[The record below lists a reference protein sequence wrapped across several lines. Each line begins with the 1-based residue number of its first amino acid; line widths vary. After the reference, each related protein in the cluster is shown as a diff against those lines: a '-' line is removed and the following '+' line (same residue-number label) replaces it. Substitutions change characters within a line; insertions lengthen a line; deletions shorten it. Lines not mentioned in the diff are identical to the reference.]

1 MNNPYTISVQYNA
14 AKCGWTVICNDPD
27 DNLVGVR
34 YSGTMDAAIT
44 FAHDQCF
51 KIVDFGYSSA
61 LTVFDRNGRRSYSV
75 SPESFARAW
84 QRDVDQ
90 QVAKD
95 FSMVAARIAA

>member
-34 YSGTMDAAIT
+34 YSATMDAAIS
-44 FAHDQCF
+44 FAHEQCF
-51 KIVDFGYSSA
+51 KIVDHGFSSA

-90 QVAKD
+90 QVSKD
-95 FSMVAARIAA
+95 FSMVVARVAA

>member
-1 MNNPYTISVQYNA
+1 MMPYSVTVQYNA
-14 AKCGWTVICNDPD
+14 AKCGWTVICHDPD

-34 YSGTMDAAIT
+34 YSGTMDPAIT

-51 KIVDFGYSSA
+51 KIVDLGYSAA

-75 SPESFARAW
+75 SPESFGRAW
-84 QRDVDQ
+84 QRDIDQ
-90 QVAKD
+90 QVSKD